1 METKIAPATTIGE
14 VQLVVADLKRST
26 QFYQERLGFAVIEER
41 ARSEQGYQ
49 TVLGAG
55 KRRLVVLNER
65 PGVKP
70 RPPSGGGSR
79 MTGLYHFAVLLP
91 NRRALARLL
100 VHLAEDETEVQGAAD
115 HGVSEALYL
124 SDPDGTGIELYS
136 DRRRGEWPV
145 DDLGK
150 LQMGTDEL
158 DVDDLVL
165 ELKDGLLPW
174 NGLPETTVI
183 GHVHLHVA
191 DLAAAERFYTQVLG
205 FQLTQRYGSGAIFV
219 SAGGYHHHIGLNT
232 WAGVGAPP
240 PPADVAGLRWFEVML
255 PDAETLGAV
264 RGRLGAAGISSE
276 EQEGGFLV
284 QDPSQNGI
292 LLRL

>member
-26 QFYQERLGFAVIEER
+26 QFYQERLGFKVIEER
-41 ARSEQGYQ
+41 VLREVGYQ

-55 KRRLVVLNER
+55 ERRLVVLNEK

-70 RPPSGGGSR
+70 RPPSGADSR

-124 SDPDGTGIELYS
+124 SDPDGNGIELYS
-136 DRRRGEWPV
+136 DRRRSEWPA

-150 LQMGTDEL
+150 LQMGTGEL

-174 NGLPETTVI
+174 TGLPETTVI
-183 GHVHLHVA
+183 GHVHLHIA

-255 PDAETLGAV
+255 PAEEALEAV
-264 RGRLGAAGISSE
+264 RGRLQAAGTPFE
-276 EQEGGFLV
+276 EQDGGFLV
-284 QDPSQNGI
+284 RDPSQNGI